1 LSTLA
6 DLARELER
14 VQPAKEF
21 IMYKSNMYYRNV
33 KKSIDFNLG
42 MLTQGARKG
51 LLELIILYCSEL
63 LKAEGHL
70 PPKKERKTR
79 HG

>member
-1 LSTLA
+1 MSTLA

-51 LLELIILYCSEL
+51 LLEY
-63 LKAEGHL
+63 
-70 PPKKERKTR
+70 P
-79 HG
+79 